1 MSMFD
6 DIKKGTLTT
15 MALGAG
21 VVSLLPALIPV
32 AARGVRPLLSTAIQG
47 GLVCLEKGQEAVAEI
62 HRILDHVTAESRVA
76 SYAGEY
82 GAATAPARGT
92 VPPASATPESE
103 PIMAATGE
111 PDPEVMG

>member
-15 MALGAG
+15 LALGAG
-21 VVSLLPALIPV
+21 VISLLPALIPV
-32 AARGVRPLLSTAIQG
+32 AARGVRPLLGTAIQG

-62 HRILDHVTAESRVA
+62 HRILDHVAAESKA
-76 SYAGEY
+76 APYAGEY
-82 GAATAPARGT
+82 GT
-92 VPPASATPESE
+92 VPPAPATPESR